1 MFYPGTLSPS
11 QDAMLRDL
19 AHHLIEY
26 LHAHFK
32 KSKIEELLNEH
43 TNGFHDTVLEVA
55 VHTGVCFKPLR
66 LVVNLFRVK
75 TLDLVEQHR
84 LAVNK
89 ESQYGGL
96 VLQNSAPIGLM
107 GLSMSDLKDKCKEHI
122 EEMIANPYY
131 VMQVTA
137 GEPTRIPYAIL
148 AAAQQYSA
156 NAVRKSLDIGYK
168 Q

>member
-1 MFYPGTLSPS
+1 MKF
-11 QDAMLRDL
+11 RDL

-26 LHAHFK
+26 LHSHFK
-32 KSKIEELLNEH
+32 KRKIEELLNEH
-43 TNGFHDTVLEVA
+43 TNGFHDTVIEVA
-55 VHTGVCFKPLR
+55 VHAGLCFKPLR

-84 LAVNK
+84 LAAVN
-89 ESQYGGL
+89 EEPQYGPL

-122 EEMIANPYY
+122 EEMIENPYY
-131 VMQVTA
+131 AMQVTA

-156 NAVRKSLDIGYK
+156 NAVS
-168 Q
+168 